1 MSKDKRPVSLLE
13 KKLNL
18 LAEIALK
25 KLRKSRRSA
34 PVFLLDGKKM
44 ASLKLK
50 YAKKKPRKVALR
62 QRGKPKN
69 QVDVLAFPEPAG
81 FPAQHLRKNPI
92 GEIYVNRGIAKSDFE
107 RARFLVVHGLLHL
120 LGFSHDKKTDILLM
134 EKEEKKL
141 CRFLGIKTSF

>member
-1 MSKDKRPVSLLE
+1 MPKDKRPISFLE
-13 KKLNL
+13 KKLNF
-18 LAEIALK
+18 LAKIALK
-25 KLRKSRRSA
+25 KLRKNRCSA

-44 ASLKLK
+44 AFLKLK
-50 YAKKKPRKVALR
+50 YAKKKPRGL
-62 QRGKPKN
+62 
-69 QVDVLAFPEPAG
+69 VDVLAFPEPAG
-81 FPAQHLRKNPI
+81 FPPQRSGKTSL
-92 GEIYVNRGIAKSDFE
+92 GEIYVNRETAKSDFE